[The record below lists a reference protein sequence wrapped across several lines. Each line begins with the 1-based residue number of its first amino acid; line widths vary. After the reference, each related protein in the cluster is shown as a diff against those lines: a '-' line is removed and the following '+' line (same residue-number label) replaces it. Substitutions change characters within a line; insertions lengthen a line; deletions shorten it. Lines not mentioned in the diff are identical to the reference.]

1 MALINTSF
9 ALLLGSDSNEGAF
22 SIRSVKGGFC
32 FSGRM
37 ERGESQYDAL
47 VGVCRD
53 DKCKVWYVGSGRD
66 DFSYSVE
73 RYGEGCLALV
83 TTLSEGDMDLSLVFF
98 DEKGA
103 RVVRHFEGS
112 GDEMGW
118 YLKRVKGGFLLVGG
132 VREDD
137 WDILV
142 VRLDG
147 ELNLIWSR
155 RLGTKAQEYAYSAV
169 EEGDAYYVVGRTD
182 LGGDWDAF
190 VLILSRDGSLRA
202 SYRTGTPAKDY
213 LRYIGLVGG
222 KPFAV
227 GRSELRD
234 DSDILVL
241 DVISWKALL
250 IDGGGFDYGRVFAVS
265 DRSVLIAGDSYR
277 GTDPDGFVILAGED
291 FTPLRGWSVGGE
303 DVESIRFI
311 TEEALIAGYSYSFS
325 LNNDMMLGRFDPSCH
340 PFVRE
345 KGFKAREVKLRT
357 LEYPLRVTRHKLK
370 EVRSSLTTGKVELDS
385 RDVCRVQE

>member
-22 SIRSVKGGFC
+22 SIRAVKGGFC

-37 ERGESQYDAL
+37 DRGKSQYDAL

-53 DKCKVWYVGSGRD
+53 GGCEVWYVGGGKD

-73 RYGEGCLALV
+73 RIGDRCLALI
-83 TTLSEGDMDLSLVFF
+83 TTISEGDMDLSLVLF

-103 RVVRHFEGS
+103 RVVRHFKGS

-118 YLKRVKGGFLLVGG
+118 YLRRVKGGFLLVGG

-142 VRLDG
+142 VRLDE
-147 ELNLIWSR
+147 ELNPVWSL
-155 RLGTKAQEYAYSAV
+155 RLGTEAQEYAYSAV
-169 EEGDAYYVVGRTD
+169 EEGDVYYIVGRTD

-190 VLILSRDGSLRA
+190 VLVLSRDGNVRT
-202 SYRTGTPAKDY
+202 SYRTGTSAKDY
-213 LRYIGLVGG
+213 LRHIGLVGG
-222 KPFAV
+222 RPFAV

-234 DSDILVL
+234 ESDVLVL
-241 DVISWKALL
+241 DVTGGKVLL

-265 DRSVLIAGDSYR
+265 DRGVLIAGDSYR
-277 GTDPDGFVILAGED
+277 GADPDGFVILAGED

-311 TEEALIAGYSYSFS
+311 TKEALIAGYSYSFS
-325 LNNDMMLGRFDPSCH
+325 LNNDMVLGRFDPSCS

-345 KGFKAREVKLRT
+345 KRFNTREVKLHT
-357 LEYPLRVTRHKLK
+357 LEYPLRITTHKLREAK
-370 EVRSSLTTGKVELDS
+370 SSLTTGRVELDN
-385 RDVCRVQE
+385 RDVCRAQE